1 MKTYISN
8 EIYNI
13 YVSKN
18 TALESFVLCIFDY
31 FLYLSIKKDL
41 ETVLPKASDGDLEEN
56 ITNCFMYTSLTLPR

>member
-18 TALESFVLCIFDY
+18 TALESFVLCIFNY
-31 FLYLSIKKDL
+31 FLYLSIKK
-41 ETVLPKASDGDLEEN
+41 TWKQSSPKPQMV
-56 ITNCFMYTSLTLPR
+56 I